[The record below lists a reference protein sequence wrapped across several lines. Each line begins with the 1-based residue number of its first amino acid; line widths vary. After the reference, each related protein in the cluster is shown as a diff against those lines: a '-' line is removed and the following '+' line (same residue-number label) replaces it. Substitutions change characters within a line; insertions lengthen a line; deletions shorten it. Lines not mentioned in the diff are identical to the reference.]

1 MPKWHLSQWVYKGEK
16 FSIPTLDIHQSYGK
30 IICLPEW
37 ESEQYNF
44 GGTDQKKMA
53 LCKKKRV
60 LLILKETIS
69 PGPKIFQNDRCNYH
83 GQVFLFVCFA

>member
-44 GGTDQKKMA
+44 GGTES
-53 LCKKKRV
+53 
-60 LLILKETIS
+60 KEN
-69 PGPKIFQNDRCNYH
+69 GPVQEEKSSANLERPN
-83 GQVFLFVCFA
+83 LARS